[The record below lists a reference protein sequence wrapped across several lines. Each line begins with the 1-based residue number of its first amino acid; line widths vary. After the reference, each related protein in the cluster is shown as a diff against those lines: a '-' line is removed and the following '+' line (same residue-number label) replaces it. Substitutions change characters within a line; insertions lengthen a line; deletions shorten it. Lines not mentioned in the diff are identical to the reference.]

1 MSEVVAESTYVFF
14 LLGLAINVLTS
25 LYLILNCF
33 SVNSPIELISPEVPQ
48 AVQAIAISLIAHTD
62 AGCMHE
68 FKM

>member
-14 LLGLAINVLTS
+14 WLGLAINVLTS

-62 AGCMHE
+62 SGCMHE